1 LKARLTGKN
10 LTTFFLPFGSVSELM
25 VSSCPK
31 EQREISAR
39 NRKNA
44 EVFMVVSYI
53 NSSFKFRQKLSYF
66 QE

>member
-1 LKARLTGKN
+1 
-10 LTTFFLPFGSVSELM
+10 M

-31 EQREISAR
+31 EQREINAR